1 MSAKSN
7 AAFVT
12 RTNALVARFRRQ
24 RPLRGGS
31 LLVTILGDAIAP
43 RGGTIA
49 LASLIRLAMPFG
61 LTERLVRTSI
71 GRLANDE
78 WVSFERSGRASFYS
92 LTTNGRARFAEA
104 TQRIYGAPPQDW
116 DGLWTMAIIPPSLK
130 SSRDDLRDE
139 LLWLGF
145 GQITPGVYAHPTYKD
160 SAIDVRL
167 DELQS
172 SGRLIVMRGS
182 ILSPAASANLV
193 AMGWDLDDLGRRY
206 KRFIDMFSPVA
217 TALNGSGNA
226 PLASDIAFILRTLL
240 LHEYRKTHLRDP
252 LLPAALL
259 PNDWAGTDAQRL
271 CRDLYAKVFPASEQY
286 LSEAVQTQAG
296 ALPAPAA
303 EIFQRFGGLPSP
315 ATSPIAPPTPAG
327 SDWRGDRPSRDDP
340 KLA

>member
-1 MSAKSN
+1 MYAMSAKSN
-7 AAFVT
+7 SAFVT

-71 GRLANDE
+71 GRLANE
-78 WVSFERSGRASFYS
+78 HWVSFERAGRASFYS
-92 LTTNGRARFAEA
+92 LTANGRARFAEA

-116 DGLWTMAIIPPSLK
+116 DGLWTMAIVPASLK
-130 SSRDDLRDE
+130 KRDDLREE

-145 GQITPGVYAHPTYKD
+145 GQITPGVFAHPTYKE
-160 SAIDVRL
+160 STITVRL

-172 SGRLIVMRGS
+172 SGQLVVMKGS

-193 AMGWDLDDLGRRY
+193 AMGWDLDELGRRY

-217 TALNGSGNA
+217 VALEGAGNA
-226 PLASDIAFILRTLL
+226 PLVGEVAFILRTLL
-240 LHEYRKTHLRDP
+240 LHEYRKVHLRDP
-252 LLPAALL
+252 LLPIALL
-259 PNDWAGTDAQRL
+259 PENWAGTDAQQL

-286 LSEAVQTQAG
+286 LSATVQTQAG

-303 EIFQRFGGLPSP
+303 EIFQRFGGLPP
-315 ATSPIAPPTPAG
+315 VDTSS
-327 SDWRGDRPSRDDP
+327 SDVRV
-340 KLA
+340 A

>member
-49 LASLIRLAMPFG
+49 LSSLIKLAMPFG

-71 GRLANDE
+71 GRLANEE

-92 LTTNGRARFAEA
+92 LTTNGRVRFAEA

-116 DGLWTMAIIPPSLK
+116 DGLWTMAIVPSTLK
-130 SSRDDLRDE
+130 TRRDDLRDE

-145 GQITPGVYAHPTYKD
+145 GQITPGVFAHPTYKE
-160 SAIDVRL
+160 SAINVRL

-172 SGRLIVMRGS
+172 AGQLVVMKGS

-193 AMGWDLDDLGRRY
+193 AMGWDLDDLARRY

-217 TALNGSGNA
+217 AALDD
-226 PLASDIAFILRTLL
+226 ASDAPITSDVAFQLRTLL

-259 PNDWAGTDAQRL
+259 PETWAGTDAQKL

-286 LSEAVQTQAG
+286 LSTTVQTQAG

-303 EIFQRFGGLPSP
+303 EIYQRFGGLP
-315 ATSPIAPPTPAG
+315 AVDTNI
-327 SDWRGDRPSRDDP
+327 GDTR
-340 KLA
+340 LA

>member
-7 AAFVT
+7 SAFVT

-49 LASLIRLAMPFG
+49 LSSLIKLAMPFG

-71 GRLANDE
+71 GRLANEE

-92 LTTNGRARFAEA
+92 LTSNGRARFAEA

-116 DGLWTMAIIPPSLK
+116 DGLWTMAIVPPALK
-130 SSRDDLRDE
+130 TRRDDLRDE

-145 GQITPGVYAHPTYKD
+145 GQITPGVFAHPTYKE
-160 SAIDVRL
+160 SAINVRL

-172 SGRLIVMRGS
+172 AGQLVVMKGS
-182 ILSPAASANLV
+182 VLSPAASANLV
-193 AMGWDLDDLGRRY
+193 AMGWDLDDLARRY

-217 TALNGSGNA
+217 AALDDASNA
-226 PLASDIAFILRTLL
+226 PIAGDVAFMLRTLL
-240 LHEYRKTHLRDP
+240 LHEYRKNHLRDP

-259 PNDWAGTDAQRL
+259 PDDWAGADAQTL
-271 CRDLYAKVFPASEQY
+271 CRDLYAKVFPASELY
-286 LSEAVQTQAG
+286 LSETVQTQAG

-303 EIFQRFGGLPSP
+303 EIFQRFGGLP
-315 ATSPIAPPTPAG
+315 AVDANI
-327 SDWRGDRPSRDDP
+327 GDTRV
-340 KLA
+340 A

>member
-1 MSAKSN
+1 MSPKSN
-7 AAFVT
+7 SAFVA

-24 RPLRGGS
+24 RPMRGGS

-71 GRLANDE
+71 GRLANEE

-116 DGLWTMAIIPPSLK
+116 DGLWTMVIAPPSLK
-130 SSRDDLRDE
+130 SRDDLREE

-145 GQITPGVYAHPTYKD
+145 GQITPGVFAHPTYHE
-160 SAIDVRL
+160 SAISARL

-172 SGRLIVMRGS
+172 TGQLVVMKGS
-182 ILSPAASANLV
+182 ILSEAASANLV
-193 AMGWDLDDLGRRY
+193 SMGWDLDELARRY

-217 TALNGSGNA
+217 AALEG
-226 PLASDIAFILRTLL
+226 ASAVPIAGDIAFILRTLL
-240 LHEYRKTHLRDP
+240 LHDYRKIHLRDP
-252 LLPAALL
+252 MLPAALL
-259 PNDWAGTDAQRL
+259 PEGWAGTDAQRL
-271 CRDLYAKVFPASEQY
+271 CRDLYATVFPASEQY
-286 LSEAVQTQAG
+286 LSATVQTQEG
-296 ALPAPAA
+296 CLPAPAA
-303 EIFQRFGGLPSP
+303 EIFQRFGGLPHVD
-315 ATSPIAPPTPAG
+315 TS
-327 SDWRGDRPSRDDP
+327 SDNVRV
-340 KLA
+340 A

>member
-49 LASLIRLAMPFG
+49 LSSLIKLAMPFG

-71 GRLANDE
+71 GRLANE
-78 WVSFERSGRASFYS
+78 KWVSFERSGRASFYS
-92 LTTNGRARFAEA
+92 LTSQGRVRFAEA

-116 DGLWTMAIIPPSLK
+116 DGLWTMVIVPPTLK
-130 SSRDDLRDE
+130 TQRDDLRDE

-145 GQITPGVYAHPTYKD
+145 GQITPGVFAHPTYKE
-160 SAIDVRL
+160 SAINVRL

-172 SGRLIVMRGS
+172 AGQLVVMQGS

-193 AMGWDLDDLGRRY
+193 AMGWDLDDLARRY
-206 KRFIDMFSPVA
+206 KRFIEMFSPVA
-217 TALNGSGNA
+217 AALND
-226 PLASDIAFILRTLL
+226 ASDASIAGDVAFLLRTLL

-259 PNDWAGTDAQRL
+259 PADWAGTDAQKL

-286 LSEAVQTQAG
+286 LSASVQTQAG

-303 EIFQRFGGLPSP
+303 EIFQRFGGLP
-315 ATSPIAPPTPAG
+315 AVDAAIDTRVA
-327 SDWRGDRPSRDDP
+327 
-340 KLA
+340 

>member
-12 RTNALVARFRRQ
+12 RTNALVTRFRRQ

-49 LASLIRLAMPFG
+49 LSSLIKLAMPFG

-71 GRLANDE
+71 GRLANE
-78 WVSFERSGRASFYS
+78 AWVSFERSGRASFYS

-116 DGLWTMAIIPPSLK
+116 DGLWTLVIVPPTLK
-130 SSRDDLRDE
+130 TRRDDLRDE

-145 GQITPGVYAHPTYKD
+145 GQITPGVFAHPTYKE
-160 SAIDVRL
+160 SAINARL

-172 SGRLIVMRGS
+172 AGQLVVMKGS

-193 AMGWDLDDLGRRY
+193 AMGWDLDDLARRY

-217 TALNGSGNA
+217 AALDD
-226 PLASDIAFILRTLL
+226 ASDASIASDVAFLLRTLL

-259 PNDWAGTDAQRL
+259 PEDWAGTDAQKL

-286 LSEAVQTQAG
+286 LSASVQTQAG

-303 EIFQRFGGLPSP
+303 EIFQRFGGLP
-315 ATSPIAPPTPAG
+315 AVDAII
-327 SDWRGDRPSRDDP
+327 GDTRV
-340 KLA
+340 A